1 VAERPEERPEELPR
15 SLLGY
20 KRDDVEARL
29 EAERERLREAE
40 AEAERLGAK
49 LDDRDRRLQQALE
62 ELDKARRDAAE
73 KGRAASRLD
82 ELRQSPTFAGAD
94 PDEEGGIAR
103 ALEEVYAE
111 MWRGVGRLGD
121 RAAERGG
128 RFVARALLFTGLADP
143 GMARR
148 RGASGGEPAGEMP
161 AEAPGEMRGAVELDV
176 GPLGDF
182 AQLTAFEDA
191 VKGIEGV
198 ATIQVKSFS
207 GGRATIAVDLDGDI
221 DLVGELEGAAPTA
234 FSVREARDGRVVLDV
249 DDEHSAAA

>member
-1 VAERPEERPEELPR
+1 VAERPEDQAEDLPR
-15 SLLGY
+15 SILGY

-29 EAERERLREAE
+29 DAERERLREAE

-49 LDDRDRRLQQALE
+49 LDDRDRRLKQALE
-62 ELDKARRDAAE
+62 ELDKARREAAE

-94 PDEEGGIAR
+94 PDDEGGIAR
-103 ALEEVYAE
+103 ALEAVYAE

-128 RFVARALLFTGLADP
+128 RFVARALLFTGLADA
-143 GMARR
+143 GVGRR
-148 RGASGGEPAGEMP
+148 RGASAGEPIGATP
-161 AEAPGEMRGAVELDV
+161 ADAPGEMRGAVELDV

-198 ATIQVKSFS
+198 ATIRVKSFS
-207 GGRATIAVDLDGDI
+207 GGRATVAVELDGDI
-221 DLVGELEGAAPTA
+221 DLVGELERAAPTA
-234 FSVREARDGRVVLDV
+234 FSVREAHDGRVVLDV
-249 DDEHSAAA
+249 NDGQSAAA